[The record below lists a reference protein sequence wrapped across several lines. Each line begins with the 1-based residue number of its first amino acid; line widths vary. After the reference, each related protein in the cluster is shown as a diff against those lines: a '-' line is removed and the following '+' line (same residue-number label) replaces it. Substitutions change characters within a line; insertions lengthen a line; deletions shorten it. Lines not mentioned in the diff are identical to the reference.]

1 MDLCPKCRT
10 AARVDLQEGRQVFRC
25 RNPQC
30 DAYDRI
36 LEEDKE
42 QTKLLSPKPGERR

>member
-1 MDLCPKCRT
+1 MDLCPKCQT

-30 DAYDRI
+30 EAYNRI
-36 LEEDKE
+36 LEEETTD
-42 QTKLLSPKPGERR
+42 TANIRPTTGERR